1 MLTKENKRFY
11 SQQTKFLTAKNQ
23 NKQRSKIV
31 VQNVPD
37 TDLLKEANKDER
49 GLWLVSNSVLRDS
62 AIPWPGGPEAFVS
75 REGKIVFENALFLKY
90 CLSENNSSLWFWF
103 HFYLGILGIYLMFKS
118 LSHNPLDLQP
128 ILMYSSHL
136 ATWCL

>member
-49 GLWLVSNSVLRDS
+49 GL
-62 AIPWPGGPEAFVS
+62 
-75 REGKIVFENALFLKY
+75 
-90 CLSENNSSLWFWF
+90 
-103 HFYLGILGIYLMFKS
+103 
-118 LSHNPLDLQP
+118 
-128 ILMYSSHL
+128 
-136 ATWCL
+136 